1 MTENNSTTVDAV
13 EQLSDSLFTV
23 EPETEAGE
31 SNSSSDETVTDLD
44 QILSDYLEMVDPQ
57 LIKQGWG
64 FKTAKSVELGKK
76 DQSMLNHIRNAV
88 FFLHRLTKQA
98 NDDGLSNISHSK
110 LRNLIALT
118 VIHDYHKLRE
128 EDTDPDKRFDIPKD
142 EITDIVSELN
152 LQAFATVDGDSPII
166 EDYLSCS
173 IDHHDSPNANPDRVT
188 INWET
193 EYRPLVRLADGMA
206 SAPTPSE
213 ATNNSLQQAFSRAF
227 PQEDYELRYH
237 RFDTITGI
245 LTNFINQS
253 IAKKLEDTYDYSLL
267 NIYANG
273 CVYIAPTNTDEII
286 VNEEYID
293 DVYQSV
299 TTAIQNTHPKYE
311 THHTIAE
318 TLSVASG
325 KYSVSG
331 SQFLYGGGE
340 KVIKAAVEKGLSG
353 EINNDPTDAGID
365 SIQFVSDV
373 TGIEINKTRHIYEL
387 ARLIYMIQSEFISHP
402 ANIDY
407 TNDSITSIKLT
418 GEVLGL
424 SEETINTLCEVSE
437 ADRAEMSAGGKWDIG
452 YALAA
457 KVTEAYGGPTAL
469 KNRQGEFEDA
479 IIANLHDLFIE
490 NDVVSEDSD
499 VDVVFKHIE
508 ESHSSFYTD
517 ELKAFIKEH
526 LRIKSENVIEQ
537 DDTTDTYDQY
547 TRKSRGQICS
557 ISGYGATSDTNLS
570 DMRATESE
578 TNVQVGYTT
587 RKPIGTARAEKRI
600 IAIPY
605 QVEQSLR
612 GDVTN
617 AQDSQQ
623 YYIHLAPDY
632 FYTPELWKL
641 YSRLISRF
649 STTSAVRISRLA
661 EAVHNSE
668 TPQEYHNILNNLTHQ
683 NTDDDDEVN
692 GRSMLESRFTDYD
705 TGNHFGSHVIGY
717 HKGIGDDSTNDT
729 QHQFF
734 GVYIASVIAGITGLR
749 VFLNK
754 SPISATTPDEYHSFV
769 KITGFPQVKSFFGGD
784 SIPLSEL
791 KTTLDT
797 ASALI
802 KLGYAQQGESRND
815 NLFAK
820 YLRLTREKTFPGS
833 YLLKRVV
840 QQEDTDP
847 DEGSVAS
854 FLMEYVKTLDA
865 YDPSRVTITTN
876 SPHMTP
882 NTNNQTF
889 DDDSTESKITT
900 LAELSFAAI
909 RPKPGSTAP
918 HRIERVFRESVDA
931 VAKMQISGDVGTE
944 DAINAVYGQLIKMIE
959 RKQSGI
965 YPVNSEKTDADG
977 DFETRVRRYA
987 EYFVEE
993 ILGGV
998 ADNNPSELKR
1008 VENDF
1013 ANAFYGRTKILMNE
1027 LHRTDDDANN
1037 ASEDN

>member
-1 MTENNSTTVDAV
+1 MTENSSTHVDAV
-13 EQLSDSLFTV
+13 EELPDSLFTA
-23 EPETEAGE
+23 EPETGASEAGPP
-31 SNSSSDETVTDLD
+31 SNETTIDLD
-44 QILSDYLEMVDPQ
+44 QILSNYLEMVDPQ
-57 LIKQGWG
+57 LIEQGWG

-88 FFLHRLTKQA
+88 FFLHRLTKRA
-98 NDDGLSNISHSK
+98 NKAGLTDISQSK

-128 EDTDPDKRFDIPKD
+128 EDADPEKRFDIPKD
-142 EITDIVSELN
+142 EIADIVSELN
-152 LQAFATVDGDSPII
+152 LQAFATVDGDAPVI
-166 EDYLSCS
+166 EDYHSCS

-188 INWET
+188 TNWET
-193 EYRPLVRLADGMA
+193 EYRSLIRLADGMA
-206 SAPTPSE
+206 SAPTPSA
-213 ATNNSLQQAFSRAF
+213 ATDDRLQQAFSRAF
-227 PQEDYELRYH
+227 PQEEYELRHH

-253 IAKKLEDTYDYSLL
+253 IAKTLEDAYDYSLL

-273 CVYIAPTNTDEII
+273 CVYIAPTTADEI
-286 VNEEYID
+286 VVDKEYID
-293 DVYQSV
+293 DVYQAV

-325 KYSVSG
+325 KYSLSG

-340 KVIKAAVEKGLSG
+340 NVIKAVVEQGLSG
-353 EINNDPTDAGID
+353 STDDDPTDAGID

-373 TGIEINKTRHIYEL
+373 TGIEISETRHTYEL
-387 ARLIYMIQSEFISHP
+387 ARLIYTIQSELISHP
-402 ANIDY
+402 ANLDY
-407 TNDSITSIKLT
+407 TNDSITSIRLT

-424 SEETINTLCEVSE
+424 SEEIINTLCEVSE
-437 ADRAEMSAGGKWDIG
+437 DDREEMAAGGKWDIG

-469 KNRQGEFEDA
+469 KNRQDELEDT
-479 IIANLHDLFIE
+479 IITNLHNLFIE
-490 NDVVSEDSD
+490 NDVVSEEPE
-499 VDVVFKHIE
+499 VDAVFKQIE
-508 ESHSSFYTD
+508 QSHSGFYTE

-526 LRIKSENVIEQ
+526 LRIKSEDVIKQ
-537 DDTTDTYDQY
+537 DTTTDTYDQY

-557 ISGYGATSDTNLS
+557 ISGYGATNDTNLT
-570 DMRATESE
+570 DMRATEGK

-587 RKPIGTARAEKRI
+587 RKPIGTNKAEKRV

-612 GDVTN
+612 GDVTT

-632 FYTPELWKL
+632 FYTPELWNL

-661 EAVHNSE
+661 EAVHNGE
-668 TPQEYHNILNNLTHQ
+668 TPKEYQNILNNLTYQ
-683 NTDDDDEVN
+683 NTDDNDEAN

-734 GVYIASVIAGITGLR
+734 GVYLASVIAGFTGLR
-749 VFLNK
+749 AYLSR
-754 SPISATTPDEYHSFV
+754 SPVAATTPDEYDEFV
-769 KITGFPQVKSFFGGD
+769 KIGGFPQVKSFFGGD

-791 KTTLDT
+791 ETILDT

-840 QQEDTDP
+840 QEEDTDP
-847 DEGSVAS
+847 DEGSVAG
-854 FLMEYVKTLDA
+854 FLIAYVKTLDA
-865 YDPSRVTITTN
+865 YDPNRVTITTN
-876 SPHMTP
+876 SPQMTA
-882 NTNNQTF
+882 NIDSQTP
-889 DDDSTESKITT
+889 DDDSVESKITT
-900 LAELSFAAI
+900 LAELAFAAI

-931 VAKMQISGDVGTE
+931 VAKMQISGEVGTE
-944 DAINAVYGQLIKMIE
+944 DATNAVYGQLIKMIE
-959 RKQSGI
+959 REQSGI
-965 YPVNSEKTDADG
+965 YPVNSEKTDVDG
-977 DFETRVRRYA
+977 DFETRVKRYA

-993 ILGGV
+993 ILGKV

-1027 LHRTDDDANN
+1027 LQRTDDDANS